1 MPRWAVWVLIAVAA
15 GLIAGPRLWPASTAT
30 KVTYTEFLDLVQS
43 GKVSSVEINNLSNTI
58 SGTMS
63 DGSEFITTGA
73 ATLSDADEQLLKEK
87 GVDYDYSTPQ
97 GNFFTNLI
105 PILLPFFLIMG
116 FFIWM
121 QRRAMGQAGNIMSIG
136 RSRAKNYN
144 ADKPSTT
151 FADVAGYEG
160 VKQEIKEEPNGEP
173 TRKSLALRKWNC

>member
-58 SGTMS
+58 SGKMS

-73 ATLSDADEQLLKEK
+73 ASLSDADEQLLKEK

-105 PILLPFFLIMG
+105 LEHGIQVTERFVHQENSWIWGDSSCQSHPLLL
-116 FFIWM
+116 
-121 QRRAMGQAGNIMSIG
+121 
-136 RSRAKNYN
+136 
-144 ADKPSTT
+144 ST
-151 FADVAGYEG
+151 
-160 VKQEIKEEPNGEP
+160 
-173 TRKSLALRKWNC
+173 